1 MKLCKQLI
9 IKHRMRSKKSLQ
21 KTKVSILQLG
31 VFVSIIVAGVAA
43 FAENAYLAVTDNSGY
58 TSFTNCVNWR
68 IGSASGRPLGTA
80 ADPVKLGYDYIVP
93 GGKTLRTPIRDT
105 SFGGDSLMVEGNGT
119 FALCAQKVDCEYTFP
134 GNGLFL
140 KGYLYNWRGN
150 SNGADPIIKG
160 KVTVPANT
168 TAQVSV
174 NNSTDS
180 IRFDCAF
187 SGESTSMLWAY
198 GYQPGRTCKIRFVG
212 ETLKDYS
219 GQIVCCSHKYADRD
233 NAPDPT
239 SGATLSSGT
248 VTSLAKVTINPYCTI
263 TAESAGDVVS
273 VAELVMKTN
282 STISVVYDKSSKT
295 ASCIKV
301 SGTFTHDEGPVKIAF
316 EPNPTLGT
324 WPDSEIVPELSI
336 LKAPSGVTL
345 STNNFVLVTSAQF
358 PVYELYVRTT
368 EDGLSTLCVHQV
380 GKVIQQASDD
390 PSATAGSSFVSGD
403 TWDGGELPNVSNC
416 YYSVKTQRAYGNP
429 CVFLGRA
436 LARISGQLSLK
447 VANVRIDDFRIVGN
461 HANDYGV
468 KIYADN
474 SSLTEMTLEGRLR
487 LMSINNY
494 ASLYG
499 HGRTFAVASEID
511 GPGKLRLILSNGAS
525 TVKLLAMNDFFT
537 GKIEAECAN
546 ASDNLH
552 NVLQF
557 ADGRSL
563 GGAMSSWT
571 YDGHTF
577 NAYTYF
583 VPLASTTLEREN
595 CGIYVADYARIVCN
609 EGITLTVKER
619 VTWNGEI
626 KKLGAGTLAWG
637 GEEPYFTTDGGT
649 TPVANMNK
657 LVIAEGALRAASSE
671 AFHGVAVTVADGAT
685 LAVDVQADTESDLAR
700 YGMDLRPSG
709 SSLAIEASSIRPVVS
724 VPAGMQKPKQAAICT
739 VSAEAAAALRGKFG
753 VPVASS
759 GAYGQPVVFERA
771 NDDGSV
777 TFGIEFQRGFRI
789 IFR

>member
-1 MKLCKQLI
+1 MK
-9 IKHRMRSKKSLQ
+9 RSNLHLVVLVPSL
-21 KTKVSILQLG
+21 VVGL
-31 VFVSIIVAGVAA
+31 AA
-43 FAENAYLAVTDNSGY
+43 FAENERTYLATSDTSGA
-58 TSFTNCVNWR
+58 TSFTNCINWR
-68 IGSASGRPLGTA
+68 IGSVSGTALGTA
-80 ADPVKLGYDYIVP
+80 ADPIKSGYDYFVP
-93 GGKTLRTPIRDT
+93 SGRTLRTPIRDV
-105 SFGGDSLMVEGNGT
+105 SFGGDLLTIEGNGT
-119 FALCAQKVDCEYTFP
+119 LALCAQKTDCEYAFP
-134 GNGLFL
+134 VNGLVL
-140 KGYLYNWRGN
+140 KGHLYNWRGN

-160 KVTVPANT
+160 KVTVPAET

-180 IRFDCAF
+180 IRFDCTF
-187 SGESTSMLWAY
+187 VGESTSTLWAY
-198 GYQPGRTCKIRFVG
+198 GYQTGRMCKIRFVG

-219 GQIVCCSHKYADRD
+219 GQIVCCSRKYTDR
-233 NAPDPT
+233 NNVPDPT
-239 SGATLSSGT
+239 AGATLSSGT
-248 VTSLAKVTINPYCTI
+248 VTSPAHVTIHPNCTI

-301 SGTFTHDEGPVKIAF
+301 SGTFTHEEGPVKIAF
-316 EPNPTLGT
+316 EPNPTIGT
-324 WPDSEIVPELSI
+324 WPDSEIVPELPI

-345 STNNFVLVTSAQF
+345 STNDFVLVTSAQF

-368 EDGLSTLCVHQV
+368 EDGLSALCVHQV
-380 GKVIQQASDD
+380 GKVIQQTSAD
-390 PSATAGSSFVSGD
+390 PSATAGSSFVSGN
-403 TWDGGELPNVSNC
+403 TWDGGELPNSSNC
-416 YYSVKTQRAYGNP
+416 YYSVKNQRAYGNP
-429 CVFLGRA
+429 CIFPGRA

-487 LMSINNY
+487 LMSVNNY

-499 HGRTFAVASEID
+499 HGRTFTVASEID

-537 GKIEAECAN
+537 GTIEAECAN
-546 ASDNLH
+546 ASDELH

-563 GGAMSSWT
+563 GGAMPSWT

-583 VPLASTTLEREN
+583 VPLASTTLDREN

-609 EGITLTVKER
+609 EGIAFTVKER

-626 KKLGAGTLAWG
+626 KKLGTGILAWG
-637 GEEPYFTTDGGT
+637 GETPYFTTDGGF
-649 TPVANMNK
+649 TPVAGKNR
-657 LVIAEGALRAASSE
+657 LIIAEGTLKPCSAEVFQGLEVVFSNATDILMDVPVSTVDGGIGQYGMRNTEYSTPFTLPAS
-671 AFHGVAVTVADGAT
+671 GVTVRLEDAAGYALGT
-685 LAVDVQADTESDLAR
+685 AGNRVREV
-700 YGMDLRPSG
+700 
-709 SSLAIEASSIRPVVS
+709 AIL
-724 VPAGMQKPKQAAICT
+724 T
-739 VSAEAAAALRGKFG
+739 V
-753 VPVASS
+753 SS
-759 GAYGQPVVFERA
+759 GAAASVRGKLNARPLVLSNGHRLVPMPFERTNGDA
-771 NDDGSV
+771 SV
-777 TFGIEFQRGFRI
+777 TFGVKLVRSICISFR
-789 IFR
+789 